1 MLRLEQLRALLEQWD
16 LRRRSKAMAKLS
28 KRQKLIREKVD
39 STKAYSI
46 DEAIALLKELS
57 TVKFPET
64 VDAAI
69 NLGIDPRKSDQA
81 VRGASSLP
89 HGTGK
94 DVRVA
99 VFTQGAAAEAAKEA
113 GADIVGMEDLAAEV
127 KAGKMDFDVVIA
139 DPAAMRVVGQLGQ
152 ILGPRGLMPNPKTGT
167 VTPDVATAV
176 RNAKAGQVR
185 YRADKG
191 GIIHGGI
198 GRISFEP
205 NAIKENLEALV
216 ADLKKAKPSTS
227 KGVYLKK
234 ISLSTTMG
242 PGITLDQSTL
252 DI

>member
-1 MLRLEQLRALLEQWD
+1 
-16 LRRRSKAMAKLS
+16 MAKLS
-28 KRQKLIREKVD
+28 KRQRAIREKLD
-39 STKAYSI
+39 STKQYGI
-46 DEAIALLKELS
+46 EEAVTLLKELS
-57 TVKFPET
+57 SVKFGET
-64 VDAAI
+64 VDVAI

-81 VRGASSLP
+81 VRGATTLP
-89 HGTGK
+89 NGSGK

-99 VFTQGAAAEAAKEA
+99 VFTQGAAADAAKEA
-113 GADIVGMEDLAAEV
+113 GADIVGMEDLAEQV
-127 KAGKMDFDVVIA
+127 KAGNMDFDVVIA

-176 RNAKAGQVR
+176 KNAKAGQVR

-191 GIIHGGI
+191 GIIHGAI
-198 GRISFEP
+198 GKLTFDANSL
-205 NAIKENLEALV
+205 KENLEALIS
-216 ADLKKAKPSTS
+216 DLKKAKPASA

-242 PGITLDQSTL
+242 PGVVLDQSTL